1 MDRNT
6 LMQIAQSDPQF
17 SQVADALEA
26 EVSRIPVTPEEI
38 AETIQ
43 ILEFVLNNPDKYQ
56 EVMQAAINDG
66 LIDADDLPPQFD
78 AVYVMALLVAF
89 YSLEERMAGNNY
101 AQGGLAVAAR
111 RVAAAGRG
119 GDTMLAHVNPREAA
133 ILKAMGGSG
142 TINPTTGLREYKGG
156 FFKKVFK
163 IVAPIALSFV
173 APGLGTKI
181 GLALGAGASAAPFVG
196 GAVLGGLGSAVTGG
210 DPLKGAL
217 FGGLGGGFG
226 KALGAS
232 VMPGVSEA
240 AQSAIGS
247 GITGAVGSALTGGN
261 PLVGGLAGA
270 VGGYAGAGGLGPSVS
285 PSIATGIQT
294 AGNAIASGMD
304 PKTGA
309 ILGGLA
315 GLAQGALSQPRT
327 GQPAPIESRMIPGQ
341 SPAEAVVSGMQR
353 GIPSGIAGQTPSLTG
368 GLQSGIPVPGAA
380 TSPMLTGVTPRPTF
394 SAAGSTPA
402 DSSGLFGGFDAGT
415 ALKGLAIASAA
426 NSLMGAPPDV
436 QQAVTSLSP
445 EQQEYFNRPSVRW
458 DWNRMQRD
466 ANEMNLSLD
475 QYMARYWP
483 QITSGMYS
491 MEVPSSQPE
500 TRMAQG
506 GALMR
511 LARGSG
517 SGRADTI
524 NAKLSDGEYVFD
536 AETVALLGDGSTD
549 EGARRLDQ
557 MRGEIRR
564 HKGRTLAKGKFSPD
578 AKSPL
583 SYLKGAAR

>member
-6 LMQIAQSDPQF
+6 LMQIALSDPQI
-17 SQVADALEA
+17 SRAVDAMEA
-26 EVSRIPVTPEEI
+26 EITRMPVTPEEI
-38 AETIQ
+38 AEAIQ
-43 ILEFVLNNPDKYQ
+43 ILEFVLSNPDKYQ
-56 EVMQAAINDG
+56 EVMAAAVRDG

-78 AVYVMALLVAF
+78 AVYVMSLLVAF
-89 YSLEERMAGNNY
+89 YSLEERMGAQPY

-119 GDTMLAHVNPREAA
+119 GDTMLAHINPREAA
-133 ILKAMGGSG
+133 MLKAMGGSG
-142 TINPTTGLREYKGG
+142 TINPSTGLREYKGG
-156 FFKKVFK
+156 FFKSLFKV
-163 IVAPIALSFV
+163 VAPIALSFI

-181 GLALGAGASAAPFVG
+181 GLALGAGATAAPFVG
-196 GAVLGGLGSAVTGG
+196 GAILGGLGSAITGG
-210 DPLKGAL
+210 NPLQGAIM
-217 FGGLGGGFG
+217 GGLGGGFG

-232 VMPGVSEA
+232 VAPGFSEA

-270 VGGYAGAGGLGPSVS
+270 VGGYAGAGGFGSGIS
-285 PSIATGIQT
+285 PAVATGIQT

-304 PKTGA
+304 PKTGL
-309 ILGGLA
+309 ILGGLS
-315 GLAQGALSQPRT
+315 GVAQGVLGQPRA
-327 GQPAPIESRMIPGQ
+327 GEPAPIESRMIPSQ
-341 SPAEAVVSGMQR
+341 SPAEMVVNGMQR
-353 GIPSGIAGQTPSLTG
+353 GIPGAGGTSPSLTG
-368 GLQSGIPVPGAA
+368 MQSGIPVPGAS

-394 SAAGSTPA
+394 SAAGPTPA
-402 DSSGLFGGFDAGT
+402 DTGSLFGGLDASS

-426 NSLMGAPPDV
+426 NSLMSAPPDV

-445 EQQEYFNRPSVRW
+445 QQQEYFNRPSIRW

-466 ANEMNLSLD
+466 ANDMNMSLD
-475 QYMARYWP
+475 QYMANYWP
-483 QITSGMYS
+483 QITSGMYN
-491 MEVPSSQPE
+491 MEVPSGQPM
-500 TRMAQG
+500 TGMARG

-524 NAKLSDGEYVFD
+524 NARLSDGEYVID

-549 EGARRLDQ
+549 EGARRLDK
-557 MRGEIRR
+557 MRNQLRR
-564 HKGRTLAKGKFSPD
+564 HKGRDLAKGKFSAD

-583 SYLKGAAR
+583 AYLKGVA